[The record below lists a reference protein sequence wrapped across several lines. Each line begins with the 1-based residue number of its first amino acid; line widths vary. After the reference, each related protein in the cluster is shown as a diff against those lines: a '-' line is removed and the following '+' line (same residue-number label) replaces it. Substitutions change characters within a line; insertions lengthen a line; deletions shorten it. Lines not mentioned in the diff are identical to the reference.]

1 MRLNFLL
8 ILNSLITW
16 TSVSLGQE
24 NDLRIARVFLGKSQ
38 NELRDMS
45 LSFGCVTVCK
55 TAHFFMEAVNRNSLH
70 FDTS

>member
-38 NELRDMS
+38 NELRDTS

-55 TAHFFMEAVNRNSLH
+55 TVPIS
-70 FDTS
+70 S